1 MAVDGN
7 IKLGVDLV
15 ANNKSLNELKSDVD
29 NALSTKNSLSS
40 LDDYINKFNELKS
53 SVDNLYDKVSGKI
66 VSEEDSETMFKL
78 RDALTEVRSQ
88 IINIGDTRLL
98 NDEEVDKVEQFEYAT
113 RYISEYAKDLASGML
128 MSSVNGTTLEEALEL
143 GYQNIQRGNEETRK
157 FNQQLEKSKQ
167 TGKSISQL
175 LELPRLDTAPYAELK
190 TYLGDVKKTLS
201 TGLDGN
207 GLKLT
212 NEQMLELY
220 NNSKL
225 VEDTMKRIQTGYQ
238 PNQYNQPIGPMTQA
252 QEVTVANIPELPSTT
267 TAPYAELD
275 MYLKSIK
282 NILSTGIGNAGIELT
297 DEEMRQLAQ
306 NASVVK
312 QTMSEIKFPEEPQ
325 SQVANLSVL
334 VNKFGSNAGKVFA
347 KFVNVAK
354 KTFDKVGKQSQ
365 GVFKKFL
372 MIGLG
377 VRGIMALL
385 RRLRTMVITSIKD
398 LAKGDPTGEFAKSLN
413 KLTMAFNTLKA
424 NIGIAFQPL
433 LQVVMP
439 ILTQLINYVNEAT
452 TSLAKFFAT
461 LTGQDYIYKFTANNT
476 DLAKSTKEVGKSAK
490 KANKQLAQYDKLIVI
505 AQDTDSGSDSGTT
518 DTSAGTYNKV
528 GLGDSFNELAQM
540 VKDAWANADFTNLG
554 AMLGQKIQDGLNSI
568 DWETI
573 KSTAQKIGQSIAT
586 FLNGLISPET
596 FSAITRTLAEGLNTV
611 VLFFKSFG
619 ESFDWEN
626 LGTSIASGLSTFF
639 TTFDFYGFA
648 QTISVYLNGILDT
661 IIAFLMGMDWEAVGQ
676 SVIALIAGIDWAG
689 LFDRLLTIIGG
700 ILVGAFGIL
709 DGIFGDG
716 LNAIADKISDG
727 MMYWTTLF
735 TNFRLFI
742 LEVVTKIV
750 KYFKDNF
757 GNLGTSASAPFISLK
772 DKVVSALTS
781 LKSSVS
787 TLFTDIKT
795 KITSIWDSVKTY
807 VTDKVTSIKNS
818 ITSAFTGAKN
828 TLSTIFETIKS
839 KVTSVFDS
847 MKTNI
852 KTKINGILTNIQNGI
867 NRVIGGINSLISK
880 INSSSKALRDYLGWG
895 SVKSIKTV
903 SIPKLAKG
911 AVIPPNREFMA
922 VLGDQKSGV
931 NIETPLKTMI
941 EAFNTAL
948 DSRGSGTNQP
958 IILQVNGRQMAQVV
972 WDENAKRYKQTGSY
986 GLNY

>member
-15 ANNKSLNELKSDVD
+15 ADTKSLSDLQSQIRKNLDMRGATSPKVIEDLKNSFAELYDIMSNTSLVKSNIFVDDTITSGASKVTKSLEEFSLEYKKILGDFSQPLDIAQLESFSTKVSSLAGVVEHLQMLLWQRHTKEEILDSDSLRQTDSQLQELLTHITQLSSRAREQASNQSLINSQELSYAIMALKDAKEHLRELNSGDILFTDVEYQETVNEIETLKQKIDELKAKMSEKPESSVLSEATSETETSQLEPVTQDIGKVTD
-29 NALSTKNSLSS
+29 NVNGLNSSISSVVSIINTQLGSS
-40 LDDYINKFNELKS
+40 LTKFCQVGLSAFKKVAS
-53 SVDNLYDKVSGKI
+53 SAQSAFSKI
-66 VSEEDSETMFKL
+66 
-78 RDALTEVRSQ
+78 
-88 IINIGDTRLL
+88 
-98 NDEEVDKVEQFEYAT
+98 
-113 RYISEYAKDLASGML
+113 
-128 MSSVNGTTLEEALEL
+128 
-143 GYQNIQRGNEETRK
+143 
-157 FNQQLEKSKQ
+157 
-167 TGKSISQL
+167 
-175 LELPRLDTAPYAELK
+175 
-190 TYLGDVKKTLS
+190 
-201 TGLDGN
+201 
-207 GLKLT
+207 
-212 NEQMLELY
+212 
-220 NNSKL
+220 
-225 VEDTMKRIQTGYQ
+225 
-238 PNQYNQPIGPMTQA
+238 
-252 QEVTVANIPELPSTT
+252 
-267 TAPYAELD
+267 
-275 MYLKSIK
+275 
-282 NILSTGIGNAGIELT
+282 
-297 DEEMRQLAQ
+297 
-306 NASVVK
+306 
-312 QTMSEIKFPEEPQ
+312 
-325 SQVANLSVL
+325 
-334 VNKFGSNAGKVFA
+334 
-347 KFVNVAK
+347 
-354 KTFDKVGKQSQ
+354 GKQS
-365 GVFKKFL
+365 GSLVKKLL
-372 MIGLG
+372 MVGLG
-377 VRGIMALL
+377 VRGIMALI
-385 RRLRTMVITSIKD
+385 RKLRTMVITSIKD

-505 AQDTDSGSDSGTT
+505 AQDTDSGSGSGAT

-540 VKDAWANADFTNLG
+540 VKDAWANADFTTLG

-568 DWETI
+568 DWESI
-573 KSTAQKIGQSIAT
+573 KRTAQKIGQSIAT

-611 VLFFKSFG
+611 VTFFKSFG
-619 ESFDWEN
+619 EAFDWEN

-648 QTISVYLNGILDT
+648 QTISTYLNGILDT
-661 IIAFLMGMDWEAVGQ
+661 IIAFLMNMDWEAVGQ
-676 SVIALIAGIDWAG
+676 SIIALIAGIDWAG
-689 LFDRLLTIIGG
+689 IFDKLFTIIGG
-700 ILVGAFGIL
+700 LAVGIVGIL
-709 DGIFGDG
+709 EGIFGDG
-716 LNAIADKISDG
+716 LYAIGEGFFSIIDKISDG
-727 MMYWTTLF
+727 IDYFMTLF

-742 LEVVTKIV
+742 LEVVLNIV
-750 KYFKDNF
+750 KYFKDHL

-787 TLFTDIKT
+787 TIFTDIKT
-795 KITSIWDSVKTY
+795 KITSIWDSVKTS
-807 VTDKVTSIKNS
+807 VTDKVTSIKNVM
-818 ITSAFTGAKN
+818 TSAFTGAKN
-828 TLSTIFETIKS
+828 TLNTIFETIKS

-880 INSSSKALRDYLGWG
+880 INGSSKALRDYLGWG

-922 VLGDQKSGV
+922 ILGDQKSGV

-941 EAFNTAL
+941 EAFNAAL